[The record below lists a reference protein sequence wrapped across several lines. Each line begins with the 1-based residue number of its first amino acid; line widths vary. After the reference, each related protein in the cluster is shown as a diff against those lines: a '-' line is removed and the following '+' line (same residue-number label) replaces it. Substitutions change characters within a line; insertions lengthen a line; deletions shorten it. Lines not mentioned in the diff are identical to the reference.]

1 MPDMRE
7 LRKPGLSCAS
17 RAEDR
22 LAKLRSLEERESQA
36 ATEHRIMAEEAVIVV
51 GGGIVGISCALSA
64 QERGLTVLLC
74 DPGEARR
81 RASYGNAGCIS
92 RSSLFPMSGPGLWKN
107 LPTTSSI
114 ATRACA
120 CTTRSFPALRLGSRA
135 S

>member
-1 MPDMRE
+1 
-7 LRKPGLSCAS
+7 
-17 RAEDR
+17 
-22 LAKLRSLEERESQA
+22 
-36 ATEHRIMAEEAVIVV
+36 MAEGAVDALVV

-107 LPTTSSI
+107 LPNYLLNRDPGLALALCEASPHRALDLGFHEGREHARV
-114 ATRACA
+114 ATGGDRA
-120 CTTRSFPALRLGSRA
+120 RSPDEPRL
-135 S
+135 